1 MAVTLPLKPF
11 PSPVPRADKAIDP
24 NIVRANDNAL
34 RDGVN
39 QVNDLAMANVF
50 MLMGA

>member
-1 MAVTLPLKPF
+1 MAVQLPLKPF
-11 PSPVPRADKAIDP
+11 PSPVPRGDKLIDP
-24 NIVRANDNAL
+24 NIVRANDNAN

-39 QVNDLAMANVF
+39 QVYDLVFANTF